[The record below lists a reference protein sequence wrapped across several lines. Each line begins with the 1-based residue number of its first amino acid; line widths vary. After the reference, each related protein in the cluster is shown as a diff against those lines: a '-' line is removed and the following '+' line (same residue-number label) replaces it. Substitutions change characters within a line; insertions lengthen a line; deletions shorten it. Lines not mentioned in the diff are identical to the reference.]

1 MINCKS
7 TAELFKA
14 IRQTLESGSTPVIQ
28 TNVPEIVFE
37 VLKTLKG
44 YPRYCPVW
52 NEKATLA
59 QGLRLL
65 RMSVEFPD
73 SDIIPVFLAKHP
85 VGQLSKPFVRIVAD
99 GLYCKMDGLALE
111 LVNAKKV
118 GCFMSAIDPQ
128 TEGKEK

>member
-73 SDIIPVFLAKHP
+73 SDIIPAFLAKHP

-99 GLYCKMDGLALE
+99 GLYCKMDGLASE

>member
-99 GLYCKMDGLALE
+99 GLYCKLDGLASE
-111 LVNAKKV
+111 LVNANKV
-118 GCFMSAIDPQ
+118 GCFISAIDPQ
-128 TEGKEK
+128 TEGKKK

>member
-1 MINCKS
+1 MITCKS

-14 IRQTLESGSTPVIQ
+14 IRQTLEAGNTPVIQ

-59 QGLRLL
+59 QGLRHL

-99 GLYCKMDGLALE
+99 GLYCKLDGLASE

-128 TEGKEK
+128 HKKDRK